1 MNRRVF
7 LASTAVLPNALLQ
20 AQQQITHVDTV
31 RDGAPLKSSVVKG
44 SSLPSEGNSPG
55 AKAKVSFNGPTGQL
69 AALASGVCTLEP
81 GSRPHPPHRHPEEEL
96 MIVGAG
102 SGEIEVDG
110 IVTQVGPGDMMYAE
124 ANVLHG
130 ITNTGST
137 VMTFYFTKILGK
149 NAAG

>member
-44 SSLPSEGNSPG
+44 SSLPSKGDSPG
-55 AKAKVSFNGPTGQL
+55 AKAKVHFNGPTGQP

-96 MIVGAG
+96 MIVTAG
-102 SGEIEVDG
+102 NGEIEVDG
-110 IVTQVGPGDMMYAE
+110 VVTQVGPGDMMALKRMCCM
-124 ANVLHG
+124 ASRTQV
-130 ITNTGST
+130 
-137 VMTFYFTKILGK
+137 
-149 NAAG
+149 AP